1 MSRSRYTDV
10 RRRNIDEVLEDSGS
24 DYDDENSET
33 ATDFSSRF
41 STPSP
46 LPTSAL
52 SSAPHSER
60 RCSAP
65 STLSNAPSLSDL
77 SSPNPA
83 PRFPLPRAT
92 SGPTPLA
99 RPPTPLRQPHP
110 LPNRA
115 FGEHQTYVAAPRTPQ
130 APFSAR
136 AEPLPGHRA
145 SFKTVRAQQIDEPGR
160 IRTGVAAGKRRPV
173 EDPVNIWHGLTR
185 AVSDERGNHTTG
197 VARSPTTQE
206 TFKNAVSDK
215 RRNSTTGVARSP
227 TIQKTLKRA
236 VNDERGNST
245 TGVARS
251 PTTQNTLKRTVTNFS
266 PLMSLERN
274 PTEGVTPA
282 TEGNS
287 GELSAS
293 QTPTSVG
300 SVLPPV
306 ESTRNLQDSTTEQ
319 VTNRMHRQNLRSLPP
334 GLTRRSTK

>member
-52 SSAPHSER
+52 SSETPSER

-110 LPNRA
+110 LPNRT

-130 APFSAR
+130 ARFSAR

-227 TIQKTLKRA
+227 TIQKTLKRV
-236 VNDERGNST
+236 VNDERGNSTTGVARSPTTQETLKWTISDERGNST

-282 TEGNS
+282 TGKFWRAFCFTNTNKRGIS
-287 GELSAS
+287 
-293 QTPTSVG
+293 PTTG
-300 SVLPPV
+300 
-306 ESTRNLQDSTTEQ
+306 
-319 VTNRMHRQNLRSLPP
+319 
-334 GLTRRSTK
+334 GIYA

>member
-52 SSAPHSER
+52 SSETPSER

-77 SSPNPA
+77 SSFNPA

-130 APFSAR
+130 ARFSAR

-245 TGVARS
+245 TGVAPS
-251 PTTQNTLKRTVTNFS
+251 PTTQNTLKRTVTKFS

-282 TEGNS
+282 TEGNC

-306 ESTRNLQDSTTEQ
+306 ESTRNFQDSTTEQ